1 MNSFTF
7 TNPTRIIFGRDVEKN
22 VGAEIAPHA
31 RKVLFHYGG
40 QSIKKYGLYDVIVES
55 LNDAGVEFVELGG
68 VKPNPR
74 LSLVQEGIALC
85 RKENIG
91 FILAVGGGSV
101 IDSSKAIA
109 LGVPYSGDVWDFFD
123 GTANPAE
130 CLPLATV
137 LTIPAAGSEASNSAV
152 ITYEEKTL
160 KRSVGTD
167 LIYPKFSFLDPKL
180 CMTLPKDQI
189 VNGVSD
195 MMSHIMERYFSNT
208 PHVDLTDSLCEA
220 ALRTIIGNAYKLKA
234 DDQDYDAWAEIML
247 SGYTAHN
254 NTLGMGRTE
263 DWACHGIEHE
273 LSAEYDIAHGA
284 GLSIITPAWMKHVYA
299 HNIPLFAQFA
309 QNVFNVQGSLRD
321 LESIARQGIESLEHF
336 YQHMELPIRLSQIG
350 LDGSAIEVMA
360 KRASREGGLG
370 HFKKLST
377 EDITAIYKL
386 AL

>member
-263 DWACHGIEHE
+263 DWAWPMEW
-273 LSAEYDIAHGA
+273 LSAA
-284 GLSIITPAWMKHVYA
+284 
-299 HNIPLFAQFA
+299 
-309 QNVFNVQGSLRD
+309 
-321 LESIARQGIESLEHF
+321 
-336 YQHMELPIRLSQIG
+336 
-350 LDGSAIEVMA
+350 
-360 KRASREGGLG
+360 
-370 HFKKLST
+370 
-377 EDITAIYKL
+377 
-386 AL
+386 